1 MLFFRDLVEEYR
13 LSLDRSSRYSRRYS
27 RLSRI
32 SNDNMESRQ
41 GTENDQQNL
50 AVEGFLTH
58 LDPDLANLC
67 YILLMYSSMK
77 VGAL

>member
-1 MLFFRDLVEEYR
+1 
-13 LSLDRSSRYSRRYS
+13 
-27 RLSRI
+27 
-32 SNDNMESRQ
+32 MESGQ